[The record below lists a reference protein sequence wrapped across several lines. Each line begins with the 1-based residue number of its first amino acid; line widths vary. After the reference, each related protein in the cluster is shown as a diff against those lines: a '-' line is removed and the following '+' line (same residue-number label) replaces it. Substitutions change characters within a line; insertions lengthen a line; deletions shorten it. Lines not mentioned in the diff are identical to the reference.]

1 MYVFQV
7 INLKD
12 KDKKDS
18 KTPKFLV
25 LNPKVTRDI
34 LDLSSGEDS
43 DVAAAREVH
52 RRAELSEI
60 TLKRLSI
67 VLYYF
72 LNKERFKN
80 YKYTL
85 LQIGDNVWLQGTILN
100 GEN

>member
-1 MYVFQV
+1 M

-52 RRAELSEI
+52 RRAELSE
-60 TLKRLSI
+60 
-67 VLYYF
+67 
-72 LNKERFKN
+72 
-80 YKYTL
+80 
-85 LQIGDNVWLQGTILN
+85 
-100 GEN
+100 